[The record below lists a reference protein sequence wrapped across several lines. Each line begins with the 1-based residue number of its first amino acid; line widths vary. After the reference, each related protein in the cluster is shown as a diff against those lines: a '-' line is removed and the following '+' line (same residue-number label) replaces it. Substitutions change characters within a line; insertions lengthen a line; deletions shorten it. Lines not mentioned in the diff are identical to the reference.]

1 LEVCSVLVIVQV
13 PNNNTH
19 CSDSFTKGD
28 LPMRPGPKL
37 AALACMDVR
46 LDIHK
51 IPGLDEGDPY
61 LIRDAGALRP
71 MTPSVSS

>member
-1 LEVCSVLVIVQV
+1 
-13 PNNNTH
+13 
-19 CSDSFTKGD
+19 
-28 LPMRPGPKL
+28 MRPGLKL